1 MFAPP
6 QRGGTALVISLSG
19 LKAEDDGVQRD
30 WAWAL
35 AMPLLLGLVLWD
47 GWFSRL
53 DAVVLISLFILWLF
67 VVIRHAR
74 RHAARNLEEI
84 VEAGLVSPRKT
95 LLMVLG
101 GLALL
106 VTAAQLVVEGGKGVA
121 LALGWSPFIVGA
133 VVVTMA
139 KGALELATTIISR
152 LHGQQ
157 DVGLGNILGSNV
169 FNTLFIE
176 ALAALIQPYPVKVPD
191 LMPSLVF
198 GIVTTLM
205 ILPGKGGRLERWR
218 GFVLLALYAAY
229 LTLTLQRGGSGH

>member
-106 VTAAQLVVEGGKGVA
+106 VAAAQLVVEGGKGVA
-121 LALGWSPFIVGA
+121 LALGWPLS
-133 VVVTMA
+133 
-139 KGALELATTIISR
+139 LS
-152 LHGQQ
+152 
-157 DVGLGNILGSNV
+157 
-169 FNTLFIE
+169 
-176 ALAALIQPYPVKVPD
+176 VP
-191 LMPSLVF
+191 S
-198 GIVTTLM
+198 
-205 ILPGKGGRLERWR
+205 
-218 GFVLLALYAAY
+218 
-229 LTLTLQRGGSGH
+229 S